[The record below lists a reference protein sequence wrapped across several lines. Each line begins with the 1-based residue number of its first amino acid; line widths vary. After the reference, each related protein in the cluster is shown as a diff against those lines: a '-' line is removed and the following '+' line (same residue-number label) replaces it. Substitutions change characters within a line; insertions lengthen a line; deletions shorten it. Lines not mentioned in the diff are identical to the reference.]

1 MPKFKTKVKDSQ
13 LIVTAK
19 FSSKEKINYQE
30 LDFFSR
36 KSIRGFLEAQLIT
49 RWKSKIIRYQGTI
62 GISLYERL
70 KKPISR
76 YEFFLIIEQIIDIS
90 QKAQANL
97 LIIDKIVW
105 DIQYIFIN
113 ETTQEI
119 QCLYLPIEESP
130 EKINFLRLIDSI
142 IYAVHPRSEHDVQYL
157 SEFAYLIRS
166 MDRFDEK
173 TIEKFIKTKEK
184 DVINTVKKKQN
195 GGVENREKKWHE
207 YEVYEKRWERPEE
220 TTDLDEGTVIL
231 EEECKVQFPY
241 LIRINTEEHIDI
253 NKMVFVLGKSRTDA
267 DYSINNNAV
276 SRKHAQII
284 IKNKKCVIVDL
295 NSKNKTY
302 VNECP
307 IPFGKEIEIFS
318 GDRLRLAN
326 EEFLFYY

>member
-1 MPKFKTKVKDSQ
+1 MPKFKTKVKDCQ

-36 KSIRGFLEAQLIT
+36 KSIRGFLDAQLIT

-142 IYAVHPRSEHDVQYL
+142 IYSVHPRSDHDVQYL

-173 TIEKFIKTKEK
+173 IIEKFIKTKEE
-184 DVINTVKKKQN
+184 DVINTVKKRQN
-195 GGVENREKKWHE
+195 GGVKKREKWDE
-207 YEVYEKRWERPEE
+207 YELHEKRWERQEE
-220 TTDLDEGTVIL
+220 TLGSDQETVIL

-295 NSKNKTY
+295 NSKNRTY

>member
-1 MPKFKTKVKDSQ
+1 MPKFKTKVKDCQ

-36 KSIRGFLEAQLIT
+36 KSIRGFLDAQLIT

-142 IYAVHPRSEHDVQYL
+142 IYSVHPRSDHDVQYL

-173 TIEKFIKTKEK
+173 IIEKFIKTKEE
-184 DVINTVKKKQN
+184 DVINTVKKRQN
-195 GGVENREKKWHE
+195 GGVKNREKWDE
-207 YEVYEKRWERPEE
+207 YELHEKGWERQEE
-220 TTDLDEGTVIL
+220 TLGSDQETVIL